1 MTWVTWRQYRYQG
14 VLAAALFAALA
25 VVLLFTGLHAAQV
38 WHSALAGCAKH
49 GARARDRNEPVRLDA
64 EHHQA
69 ALAGGQGRMAAARRG
84 RPGRSG
90 VGPGHLVD
98 GPGPRA
104 DR

>member
-49 GARARDRNEPVRLDA
+49 GSCGNSTGVR
-64 EHHQA
+64 QSRRGY
-69 ALAGGQGRMAAARRG
+69 LAGWALQG
-84 RPGRSG
+84 
-90 VGPGHLVD
+90 
-98 GPGPRA
+98 
-104 DR
+104 